1 MKDIYSSLPPMFRPP
16 KGKDHALP
24 DFVGAIADPGQS
36 TPNASSRVPEPLA
49 LTGSPFGL
57 PIPSLAS
64 ATVLEHFGI
73 PTPTVLNSDR
83 ATELLADALRDGK
96 IEARVMADLKTEV
109 ASAVHELEWA
119 IVDGRQLPARRL
131 VQGRP
136 LAEWLSLDD

>member
-24 DFVGAIADPGQS
+24 DLVGVIAGP
-36 TPNASSRVPEPLA
+36 PAASSRVPEPPA

-96 IEARVMADLKTEV
+96 IEARVLADLQTEV
-109 ASAVHELEWA
+109 AAAV
-119 IVDGRQLPARRL
+119 
-131 VQGRP
+131 
-136 LAEWLSLDD
+136 